1 MANVIGLGVQFTAN
15 ASGMTKG
22 LSEADRAI
30 KNLAQQASSAARLF
44 DSFASSSAAAAQ
56 TQQQVATDLAFLG
69 SAFRTGQVS
78 AEQYAAE
85 LRAIVGSAN
94 SAAQAFAEGAQVT
107 ERVATAEEKRAATLA
122 RLAQLLEQGA
132 ISQQTY
138 ERATADASGANAEA
152 AKAESARAQALA
164 RAAQI
169 TQANLSPSQK
179 YDQEVQELNQHLQA
193 GRITQDT
200 YNAALA
206 KAAQSFAKAEVAA
219 AKYDAA
225 ADNAG
230 TGNVLAFNELSGI
243 LSAIPGPLGNVAG
256 RISGLSSAAEGL
268 GRVFAGGVSQGFG
281 ALATS
286 AAGLVNPMT
295 LAVGAVAAFGA
306 GAAAVASGLVELE
319 GRVEQLGFAA
329 EQLGTDFQ
337 TIQTLEEAAKRTGV
351 SFDALTSGLQR
362 FAVKLNESR
371 DASSGAGKA
380 LAELGITQEQLAGLS
395 LPQQA
400 DLVAT
405 ALAGVEDPAR
415 RAALQMELLG
425 KSGENVRRGFTAI
438 EESNNAL
445 NEFNARISDIDRERI
460 ASLGTAFDDVKTAIL
475 GLSQNLLTPFAGLVE
490 GVANAI
496 AQAIG
501 GITNI
506 VAPIGDVIAPILD
519 AVGTSFT
526 EFGTTIGLVAEIIG
540 KTLGVALTPLTKLF
554 TSLGPAISPVTGAL
568 QAVNSV
574 LEFMVGIIDRTIAAW
589 NNFVSQIPLVGQYM
603 TVATQEAESG
613 LGNVQ
618 AAAEQTLQ
626 IEQPEGFTNFE
637 QSIGRTRETLNKAI
651 EESAQFGQAGFDAA
665 YQFQQALAEL
675 QRQAEAGILNETA
688 YQQEVDKA
696 TEAYRSQIDTIKEAA
711 AEEERKA
718 EAARRSAEAAIEAD
732 KKRVDSLLER
742 QRIDNEFGGD
752 AKRAEAAKNVLA
764 IENEIARA
772 EAELQAARDSGDT
785 AAANA
790 AAARIAQLDQV
801 AARERDIASGV
812 AQQREEAD
820 KKAMQAVEER
830 KRAEEQK
837 AKQVAAL
844 EQQYAERLADI
855 QADRLDALSRRSNEA
870 LAGNDIR
877 SSAGASQ
884 FLALAT
890 GREDPAIDEYRKQ
903 LRELQDI
910 KREIAKANAA
920 PVEIAG

>member
-1 MANVIGLGVQFTAN
+1 MATTIGLGVQFTAN

-30 KNLAQQASSAARLF
+30 KNLAQQASSASKLF
-44 DSFASSSAAAAQ
+44 DTFASSSAAAAQ
-56 TQQQVATDLAFLG
+56 TQQQVATDVAFLG
-69 SAFRTGQVS
+69 SAFRTGQIS

-85 LRAIVGSAN
+85 LRAIVTSAN
-94 SAAQAFAEGAQVT
+94 GAAQAFAEGAQVT
-107 ERVATAEEKRAATLA
+107 ERVATAEEKRAATLG

-138 ERATADASGANAEA
+138 ERAAADASGANAEA

-193 GRITQDT
+193 GRISQET
-200 YNAALA
+200 YNTALQ
-206 KAAQSFAKAEVAA
+206 KAAQQFAKAEVAA

-295 LAVGAVAAFGA
+295 LAVGGVAAFGA
-306 GAAAVASGLVELE
+306 AAAAVGAGLVELE

-362 FAVKLNESR
+362 FAVKLDESR

-506 VAPIGDVIAPILD
+506 VAPIGDVIAPLLD
-519 AVGTSFT
+519 SVGASFT
-526 EFGTTIGLVAEIIG
+526 AFGTTIGLVAEIIG

-554 TSLGPAISPVTGAL
+554 TALGPAISPVTGAL

-603 TVATQEAESG
+603 TVATQEAEAG

-637 QSIGRTRETLNKAI
+637 QSIAKTRETLNKAI

-665 YQFQQALAEL
+665 YQFQQALAAL
-675 QRQAEAGILNETA
+675 QRQAEDGILNENA
-688 YQQEVDKA
+688 YQQEVERA
-696 TEAYRSQIDTIKEAA
+696 TAAYQSQIATIKDAQ
-711 AEEERKA
+711 AEEKKKA
-718 EAARRSAEAAIEAD
+718 DEARRAAEAAIEAD
-732 KKRVDSLLER
+732 QKRADAALER

-752 AKRAEAAKNVLA
+752 SKRAEAAKNVLA

-772 EAELQAARDSGDT
+772 EAELQAARDAGDQD
-785 AAANA
+785 AANA

-801 AARERDIASGV
+801 AAKERDIASGA

-820 KKAMQAVEER
+820 RKAMQAVEER

-844 EQQYAERLADI
+844 EEQYAERAADI
-855 QADRLDALSRRSNEA
+855 EADRLDALSRRSNEA
-870 LAGNDIR
+870 LTGNDLR

-890 GREDPAIDEYRKQ
+890 GREDPAVEEYRKQ

>member
-1 MANVIGLGVQFTAN
+1 MATTIGLGVQFTAN
-15 ASGMTKG
+15 ANGMTKG

-30 KNLAQQASSAARLF
+30 KNLAQQASSAAKLF
-44 DSFASSSAAAAQ
+44 DTFASSSAAAAQ
-56 TQQQVATDLAFLG
+56 TQQQVATDVAFLG
-69 SAFRTGQVS
+69 SAFRTGQIS

-85 LRAIVGSAN
+85 LRAIVTSAN
-94 SAAQAFAEGAQVT
+94 GAAQAFAEGAQVT
-107 ERVATAEEKRAATLA
+107 ERVATAEEKRAATLG

-138 ERATADASGANAEA
+138 ERAAADASGANAEA

-306 GAAAVASGLVELE
+306 GAAAVASGLVALE

-362 FAVKLNESR
+362 FAVKLDESR

-506 VAPIGDVIAPILD
+506 VAPIGDVIAPLLD
-519 AVGTSFT
+519 SVGASFT
-526 EFGTTIGLVAEIIG
+526 AFGTTVGLVAEIIG
-540 KTLGVALTPLTKLF
+540 KTLGVALTPLTNLF
-554 TSLGPAISPVTGAL
+554 TALGPAISPVTGAL

-589 NNFVSQIPLVGQYM
+589 NNFVNQIPLVGQYM
-603 TVATQEAESG
+603 TVATQEAEAG

-637 QSIGRTRETLNKAI
+637 QSIAKTRTSLNQAI
-651 EESAQFGQAGFDAA
+651 AESAQFGQAGFDAA
-665 YQFQQALAEL
+665 LQFQTALQQLQA
-675 QRQAEAGILNETA
+675 QAEAGILNENA

-696 TEAYRSQIDTIKEAA
+696 TAAYRSQIDTIKDAQ
-711 AEEERKA
+711 AEEKKKA
-718 EAARRSAEAAIEAD
+718 DEARRAAEAAIEAD
-732 KKRVDSLLER
+732 QKRADAVLER

-752 AKRAEAAKNVLA
+752 SKRAEAAKNVLA

-772 EAELQAARDSGDT
+772 EAELQAARDAGDQD
-785 AAANA
+785 AANA

-801 AARERDIASGV
+801 AAKERDIASGA

-820 KKAMQAVEER
+820 RKAMQAVEER

-844 EQQYAERLADI
+844 EEQYAERLADI
-855 QADRLDALSRRSNEA
+855 EADRLDALSRRSNEA
-870 LAGNDIR
+870 LTGNDLR

-884 FLALAT
+884 FLALAS
-890 GREDPAIDEYRKQ
+890 GREDPAVEEYRKQ

-910 KREIAKANAA
+910 KREIARANAA

>member
-1 MANVIGLGVQFTAN
+1 MATTIGLGVQFTAN

-44 DSFASSSAAAAQ
+44 DTFASSSAAAAQ
-56 TQQQVATDLAFLG
+56 TQQQVATDVAFLG
-69 SAFRTGQVS
+69 SAFRTGQIS

-85 LRAIVGSAN
+85 LRGIVASAN
-94 SAAQAFAEGAQVT
+94 GAAQAFAEGAQVT
-107 ERVATAEEKRAATLA
+107 ERVATAEEKRAATLG

-138 ERATADASGANAEA
+138 ERAAADASGANAEA
-152 AKAESARAQALA
+152 AKAESARAQAVA

-295 LAVGAVAAFGA
+295 LAVGGVAAFGA
-306 GAAAVASGLVELE
+306 AAAAVGAGLVELE

-362 FAVKLNESR
+362 FAVKLDESR

-554 TSLGPAISPVTGAL
+554 TALGPAISPVTGAL

-665 YQFQQALAEL
+665 YQFQQALAAL
-675 QRQAEAGILNETA
+675 QRQAEDGILNETA

-696 TEAYRSQIDTIKEAA
+696 TAAYRRQIDTIKDAQA
-711 AEEERKA
+711 EERKTA
-718 EAARRSAEAAIEAD
+718 DEARRAAEAAIEAD
-732 KKRVDSLLER
+732 QKRADAVLER
-742 QRIDNEFGGD
+742 RRIDNEFGGD
-752 AKRAEAAKNVLA
+752 SQRAEAAKNVLA

-772 EAELQAARDSGDT
+772 KAELQAARDANDQD
-785 AAANA
+785 AANA

-801 AARERDIASGV
+801 VARERDIASGA
-812 AQQREEAD
+812 AQQREKAD
-820 KKAMQAVEER
+820 KKAKQAIEER

-844 EQQYAERLADI
+844 EEQYAERLADI
-855 QADRLDALSRRSNEA
+855 EADRLDALSRRSNEA
-870 LAGNDIR
+870 LTGNDLR

-890 GREDPAIDEYRKQ
+890 GREDPAVEEYRKQ

>member
-1 MANVIGLGVQFTAN
+1 MATTIGLGVQFTAN
-15 ASGMTKG
+15 ANGMTKG
-22 LSEADRAI
+22 LSDADRAI
-30 KNLAQQASSAARLF
+30 RNLAQQASSAAKLF
-44 DSFASSSAAAAQ
+44 DTFASSSAAAAQ
-56 TQQQVATDLAFLG
+56 TQQQVATDVAFLG
-69 SAFRTGQVS
+69 SAFRTGQIS

-85 LRAIVGSAN
+85 LRAIVSSAN
-94 SAAQAFAEGAQVT
+94 GAAQAFAEGAQVT
-107 ERVATAEEKRAATLA
+107 ERVATAEEKRAATLG

-138 ERATADASGANAEA
+138 ERAAADASGANESA

-169 TQANLSPSQK
+169 TQANLSPAQK

-193 GRITQDT
+193 GRISQET
-200 YNAALA
+200 YNTALQ
-206 KAAQSFAKAEVAA
+206 KAAQQFAKAEVAA
-219 AKYDAA
+219 AQYDAA

-306 GAAAVASGLVELE
+306 GAVAVASGLGELE

-337 TIQTLEEAAKRTGV
+337 TIQTLDEAAKRTGV
-351 SFDALTSGLQR
+351 SFDALAGGIQKL
-362 FAVKLNESR
+362 AVNLDKSR
-371 DASSGAGKA
+371 DSSSDAAKA
-380 LAELGITQEQLAGLS
+380 LEELGITQEQLAGLT

-438 EESNNAL
+438 KESNSAL
-445 NEFNARISDIDRERI
+445 NEFNARISDIDRARI
-460 ASLGTAFDDVKTAIL
+460 ASLGTAFDDVRTAIV
-475 GLSQNLLTPFAGLVE
+475 GLSQNLLAPFAELVE

-501 GITNI
+501 SITSI
-506 VAPIGDVIAPILD
+506 VAPIGDVIAPLLD
-519 AVGTSFT
+519 SVGASFT
-526 EFGTTIGLVAEIIG
+526 AFGKTVGLVAEIIG
-540 KTLGVALTPLTKLF
+540 KTLGVALTPLTNLF
-554 TSLGPAISPVTGAL
+554 TALAPAINPVTAVL
-568 QAVNSV
+568 QGVNAV

-603 TVATQEAESG
+603 TVATQEAEAG

-637 QSIGRTRETLNKAI
+637 QSIAKTRTTLNEAI
-651 EESAQFGQAGFDAA
+651 AESAQFGQAGFNAA
-665 YQFQQALAEL
+665 LQFQTALQDL
-675 QRQAEAGILNETA
+675 QTQAEAGILNETA

-696 TEAYRSQIDTIKEAA
+696 TAAYRSQIDTIKEAA

-732 KKRVDSLLER
+732 QRRADAAVERLRVE
-742 QRIDNEFGGD
+742 QEFGGD
-752 AKRAEAAKNVLA
+752 SQRAEAAKNVLA

-772 EAELQAARDSGDT
+772 EAELRNARDAGDQD
-785 AAANA
+785 AANA
-790 AAARIAQLDQV
+790 AAARLAQLDQV

-820 KKAMQAVEER
+820 KKAKQAIEER

-844 EQQYAERLADI
+844 EEQYAERLADI
-855 QADRLDALSRRSNEA
+855 EADRLDALARRSNEA
-870 LAGNDIR
+870 LTGNDLR

-890 GREDPAIDEYRKQ
+890 GREDPAVEEYRKQ

>member
-1 MANVIGLGVQFTAN
+1 MATTIGLGVQFTAN
-15 ASGMTKG
+15 ANGMTKG

-30 KNLAQQASSAARLF
+30 KNLAQQASSAAKLF
-44 DSFASSSAAAAQ
+44 DTFASSSAAAAQ
-56 TQQQVATDLAFLG
+56 TQQQVATDVAFLG
-69 SAFRTGQVS
+69 SAFRTGQIS

-85 LRAIVGSAN
+85 LRAIVTSAN
-94 SAAQAFAEGAQVT
+94 GAAQAFAEGAQVT
-107 ERVATAEEKRAATLA
+107 ERVATAEEKRAATLG

-138 ERATADASGANAEA
+138 ERAAADASGANAEA

-193 GRITQDT
+193 GRISQET
-200 YNAALA
+200 YNTALQ
-206 KAAQSFAKAEVAA
+206 KAAQQFAKATVAA

-306 GAAAVASGLVELE
+306 GAATVGAGLVELE

-362 FAVKLNESR
+362 FAVKLDESR

-554 TSLGPAISPVTGAL
+554 TALGPAIIPVTGAL

-618 AAAEQTLQ
+618 AAAEQTLEL
-626 IEQPEGFTNFE
+626 EQPEGFTNFE
-637 QSIGRTRETLNKAI
+637 QSIAKTRETLNKAI

-665 YQFQQALAEL
+665 YQFQQALAAL
-675 QRQAEAGILNETA
+675 QRQAEDGILNENA
-688 YQQEVDKA
+688 YQQEVERA
-696 TEAYRSQIDTIKEAA
+696 TAAYQSQIATIKDAQ
-711 AEEERKA
+711 AEEKKKA
-718 EAARRSAEAAIEAD
+718 DEARRAAEAAIEAD
-732 KKRVDSLLER
+732 QKRADAALER

-752 AKRAEAAKNVLA
+752 SKRAEAAKNVLA

-772 EAELQAARDSGDT
+772 EAELQAARDAGDQD
-785 AAANA
+785 AANA

-801 AARERDIASGV
+801 AAKERDIASGA

-820 KKAMQAVEER
+820 RKAMQAVEER

-844 EQQYAERLADI
+844 EEQYAERAADI
-855 QADRLDALSRRSNEA
+855 EADRLDALSRRSNEA
-870 LAGNDIR
+870 LTGNDLR

-884 FLALAT
+884 FLALAS
-890 GREDPAIDEYRKQ
+890 GREDPAVEEYRKQ

>member
-1 MANVIGLGVQFTAN
+1 MATTIGLGVQFTAN
-15 ASGMTKG
+15 ANGMTKG
-22 LSEADRAI
+22 LSDADRAI
-30 KNLAQQASSAARLF
+30 RNLAQQASSAAKLF
-44 DSFASSSAAAAQ
+44 DTFASSSAAAAQ
-56 TQQQVATDLAFLG
+56 TQQQVATDVAFLG
-69 SAFRTGQVS
+69 SAFRTGQIS

-85 LRAIVGSAN
+85 LRAIVTSAN
-94 SAAQAFAEGAQVT
+94 GAAQAFAEGAQVT
-107 ERVATAEEKRAATLA
+107 ERVATAEEKRAATLS

-138 ERATADASGANAEA
+138 ERAAADASGANESA

-169 TQANLSPSQK
+169 TQANLSPAQK

-200 YNAALA
+200 YNTALQ
-206 KAAQSFAKAEVAA
+206 KAAQQFAKAEVAA

-243 LSAIPGPLGNVAG
+243 LSAIPGPLGNAAG

-295 LAVGAVAAFGA
+295 LAVGGVAAFGA
-306 GAAAVASGLVELE
+306 AAAAVVAGLVELE

-362 FAVKLNESR
+362 FAVKLDESR

-438 EESNNAL
+438 EESNSAL

-460 ASLGTAFDDVKTAIL
+460 ASLGTAFDDVQTSIL
-475 GLSQNLLTPFAGLVE
+475 GLSQNLLAPFAGLVE

-501 GITNI
+501 SITSI
-506 VAPIGDVIAPILD
+506 VAPIGDVIAPLLD
-519 AVGTSFT
+519 AVGASFT
-526 EFGTTIGLVAEIIG
+526 TFGTTVGLVAEIIG
-540 KTLGVALTPLTKLF
+540 KTLGVALTPLTNLF
-554 TSLGPAISPVTGAL
+554 TALGPAISPITGAL
-568 QAVNSV
+568 QGVNAV

-603 TVATQEAESG
+603 TVATQEAEAG

-618 AAAEQTLQ
+618 AAAEQTLE
-626 IEQPEGFTNFE
+626 IEQPEGFANFE
-637 QSIGRTRETLNKAI
+637 QSIAKTRTTLNEAI
-651 EESAQFGQAGFDAA
+651 AESAQFGQAGFNAA
-665 YQFQQALAEL
+665 LQFQTALQNLQA
-675 QRQAEAGILNETA
+675 QAEAGILNETA
-688 YQQEVDKA
+688 YQQEVEKA
-696 TEAYRSQIDTIKEAA
+696 TAAYESQIGTIKDAQ
-711 AEEERKA
+711 AEEKKKAEEARKA
-718 EAARRSAEAAIEAD
+718 AEAAIEAD
-732 KKRVDSLLER
+732 QKRADAVLER
-742 QRIDNEFGGD
+742 QRIDSEFGGD
-752 AKRAEAAKNVLA
+752 SKRAEAAKNVLA

-772 EAELQAARDSGDT
+772 EEELRNARDAGDQD
-785 AAANA
+785 AANA
-790 AAARIAQLDQV
+790 AAARLAELDQ
-801 AARERDIASGV
+801 AAAKERDIASGV

-820 KKAMQAVEER
+820 KKAKQAIEER

-844 EQQYAERLADI
+844 EEQYAERLADI
-855 QADRLDALSRRSNEA
+855 EADRLDALARRSNEA
-870 LAGNDIR
+870 LTGNDLR

-890 GREDPAIDEYRKQ
+890 GREDPAVEEYRKQ